1 MVTSDHFSA
10 KIVVKGSKLKMGLQ
24 KKKKKS
30 SFVTLLHVR
39 EDIM

>member
-24 KKKKKS
+24 KKKKS
-30 SFVTLLHVR
+30 SFVALLHVR